1 MENEQQNVIE
11 HKSYLFSIRIIN
23 LYKYLNENKKI
34 YVITKQL
41 LRSGTSIGAL
51 IREAVHAQ
59 SKADFLNK
67 MNIALKE
74 ANETHYWLS
83 LLHDTDYMKD
93 KEYTSINQD
102 CEELLKL
109 LISIVKTTKEHLG
122 K

>member
-1 MENEQQNVIE
+1 MIE

>member
-1 MENEQQNVIE
+1 M
-11 HKSYLFSIRIIN
+11 FAIRIVN
-23 LYKYLNENKKI
+23 LYKFLNTNTHI
-34 YVITKQL
+34 FALSNQI

-51 IREAVHAQ
+51 VKEADHAQ

-67 MNIALKE
+67 NNIALKE

-83 LLHDTDYMKD
+83 LLHDTGYIDD
-93 KEYTSINQD
+93 KQFDSLNLD

-109 LISIVKTTKEHLG
+109 LVSIVKTTKKSLN